1 MPSLL
6 SCLAAL
12 LTASILTLSAC
23 AQPGAQTG
31 GSPALAA
38 DGVMASETSMDWSAQ
53 ATDPDEGS
61 GPEDSYEERAR
72 RVFGTQSL
80 SPADLPGRDLD
91 SDLLYKF
98 LLAEIAGQRGNYQ
111 VAAQAYLEMAKA
123 TRDPRIARRATELAL
138 YARQNAMALEAAKI
152 WLAAEKGS
160 TSARQTLVALF
171 VTTNNLQAARPLL
184 QEILSAEGANAGP
197 SLMQLHALLA
207 KHPDKNAVLAMV
219 KDLVKPYRQL
229 PEAHFAVAQAA
240 LAANKYDAALAEIRE
255 ALRIRPD
262 WEAAALFQAQA
273 LTSESRA
280 KSLDYMKGFLAANPN
295 AQEVR
300 LNYAR
305 QLIGEKKYPEARAQF
320 QQLLADNP
328 QNPDIAVTVALLS
341 VQIND
346 LDAAETQLK
355 RVLELNYK
363 DPDSVRFHLGQI
375 NEERKSFDEAARWYL
390 AVEGGEQFVPAH
402 ARYAFMLARQNRV
415 GEARTHLQTLQV
427 QNEAQ
432 RVQIVQAEA
441 QLMREAKAYKESYDI
456 LKTALDA
463 DADNPDL
470 LYDIALAAEK
480 LDRID
485 VAETSLR
492 RLIALKPDHAQ
503 AYNALGYT
511 LADRTDRLAEARDY
525 IEKALKLLPEDPF
538 ILDSMG
544 WVEYRLG
551 NHAEGLQ
558 YLQRAF
564 DQRPDPEIAAHLGEV
579 LWAKGEKG
587 EAEKVWRD
595 SLRDNPGNEELQKVI
610 KKFLP

>member
-1 MPSLL
+1 
-6 SCLAAL
+6 
-12 LTASILTLSAC
+12 
-23 AQPGAQTG
+23 
-31 GSPALAA
+31 
-38 DGVMASETSMDWSAQ
+38 
-53 ATDPDEGS
+53 
-61 GPEDSYEERAR
+61 
-72 RVFGTQSL
+72 
-80 SPADLPGRDLD
+80 
-91 SDLLYKF
+91 
-98 LLAEIAGQRGNYQ
+98 
-111 VAAQAYLEMAKA
+111 
-123 TRDPRIARRATELAL
+123 
-138 YARQNAMALEAAKI
+138 
-152 WLAAEKGS
+152 
-160 TSARQTLVALF
+160 VALF

-184 QEILSAEGANAGP
+184 QEFLSAEGANVGP
-197 SLMQLHALLA
+197 SLTQLHALLA
-207 KHPDKNAVLAMV
+207 KHPDKNAVLVLV
-219 KDLVKPYRQL
+219 KDLVKPYRPL

-305 QLIGEKKYPEARAQF
+305 QLIGEKKFSEARAQF
-320 QQLLADNP
+320 QQLLDDNP

-346 LDAAETQLK
+346 LDAAELQLK
-355 RVLELNYK
+355 RVLDLNYK

-375 NEERKSFDEAARWYL
+375 NEERKRFDEAARWYL
-390 AVEGGEQFVPAH
+390 AVEGGEQFVMAH
-402 ARYAFMLARQNRV
+402 ARYALMLARQERV
-415 GEARTHLQTLQV
+415 AEARAHLQSLRA

-441 QLMREAKAYKESYDI
+441 QLMREAKAYKESFDI

-463 DADNPDL
+463 HADNPDL

-480 LDRID
+480 LDRLD
-485 VAETSLR
+485 VVETSLR

-511 LADRTDRLAEARDY
+511 LADRTDRLTEARDY
-525 IEKALKLLPEDPF
+525 IEKALKLSPEDPF

-544 WVEYRLG
+544 WVHYRLG

-564 DQRPDPEIAAHLGEV
+564 NQRPDPEIAAHLGEV
-579 LWAKGEKG
+579 LWVKGNKD

>member
-1 MPSLL
+1 MASTRYWLAPLFTA
-6 SCLAAL
+6 SCLA
-12 LTASILTLSAC
+12 LSAC
-23 AQPGAQTG
+23 AQQGARAG
-31 GSPALAA
+31 APALAA
-38 DGVMASETSMDWSAQ
+38 EGVVTSEAAMDWSAQ
-53 ATDPDEGS
+53 AADPDENF
-61 GPEDSYEERAR
+61 EERAR

-80 SPADLPGRDLD
+80 FPTDLPAGDLD

-98 LLAEIAGQRGNYQ
+98 LLGEIAGQRGSYQ
-111 VAAQAYLEMAKA
+111 IAAQAYLDMARS

-138 YARQNAMALEAAKI
+138 YGRQTGMALEAAKI

-160 TSARQTLVALF
+160 TAARHTLVALF
-171 VTTNNLQAARPLL
+171 VTTDNLQAAKPLL
-184 QEILSAEGANAGP
+184 QEILAAEGANAGA
-197 SLMQLHALLA
+197 SLMQLHGLLA
-207 KHPDKNAVLAMV
+207 KHADQNAVLTLV
-219 KDLVKPYRQL
+219 KDLVKPYPQF

-280 KSLDYMKGFLAANPN
+280 KSLDYMKGFLAANPT

-305 QLIGEKKYPEARAQF
+305 QLIGEKKFPEARAQF
-320 QQLLADNP
+320 QRLLDDNP

-346 LDAAETQLK
+346 LDTAEIQLK

-363 DPDSVRFHLGQI
+363 DPDSVRFHLGQV
-375 NEERKSFDEAARWYL
+375 NEERKRFDEAARWYL
-390 AVEGGEQFVPAH
+390 AVEGGEQFVMAH
-402 ARYAFMLARQNRV
+402 ARYAFMLARQNRLA
-415 GEARTHLQTLQV
+415 EARAHLQGLQP

-441 QLMREAKAYKESYDI
+441 QLMREAKAYKESFDI

-480 LDRID
+480 LDRLD
-485 VAETSLR
+485 VVETSLR
-492 RLIALKPDHAQ
+492 RLIALKPDYAQ

-511 LADRTDRLAEARDY
+511 LADRTDRLAEARDF
-525 IEKALKLLPEDPF
+525 IERALKLSPEDPF

-551 NHAEGLQ
+551 NNAEGLQ
-558 YLQRAF
+558 YLRRAF

-579 LWAKGEKG
+579 LWVKGNKG

>member
-1 MPSLL
+1 
-6 SCLAAL
+6 
-12 LTASILTLSAC
+12 
-23 AQPGAQTG
+23 
-31 GSPALAA
+31 
-38 DGVMASETSMDWSAQ
+38 
-53 ATDPDEGS
+53 
-61 GPEDSYEERAR
+61 
-72 RVFGTQSL
+72 
-80 SPADLPGRDLD
+80 
-91 SDLLYKF
+91 
-98 LLAEIAGQRGNYQ
+98 
-111 VAAQAYLEMAKA
+111 
-123 TRDPRIARRATELAL
+123 
-138 YARQNAMALEAAKI
+138 
-152 WLAAEKGS
+152 
-160 TSARQTLVALF
+160 
-171 VTTNNLQAARPLL
+171 
-184 QEILSAEGANAGP
+184 
-197 SLMQLHALLA
+197 LHALLA

-305 QLIGEKKYPEARAQF
+305 QLIGEKKYPEARVQF
-320 QQLLADNP
+320 QQLLDDNP

-375 NEERKSFDEAARWYL
+375 NEERKRFDEAARWYL

-415 GEARTHLQTLQV
+415 AEARAHLQTLQV

-441 QLMREAKAYKESYDI
+441 QLMREAKAYKESFDI
-456 LKTALDA
+456 LKAALDA

-551 NHAEGLQ
+551 NYAEGLQ

-579 LWAKGEKG
+579 LWVKGKKG